1 MRYTVHE
8 LHIDFMSNGAACF
21 HCFLRFCF
29 CLIQRYFA
37 GDRFVQQFFCFA
49 DTICYVAGNNGF
61 AMETIHRHLC
71 ICCND
76 DAVSCCDFFRSQHIF
91 RTTAAAGFY
100 FNGAV
105 LCFCCFFQ
113 TFRSHVSVR
122 DTCRAGSNCQNFAN
136 RCCRCSC
143 FYRRFFC
150 FFFLFCFFRIVDDFQ
165 EFIYC
170 FCVSQAI
177 RKIFIHHHN
186 GKFAQY
192 IQMHIICCI
201 RSSDQENQCCRFSV
215 QRFKINTFW
224 YNQCSQ
230 TGFFYEF
237 AFPVRNCQSFANA
250 CCSFFFSA
258 VNFFTVSFCIFN
270 FTAVDHQL
278 NNCVQSFF
286 LGRRFCIKGNTAAI
300 QQICNTHV
308 GPLPLF

>member
-8 LHIDFMSNGAACF
+8 LHIDFMPNGAASF

-29 CLIQRYFA
+29 CLIQRNFTR
-37 GDRFVQQFFCFA
+37 DSFIQQFFRFA
-49 DTICYVAGNNGF
+49 DAICYMAGNNGF
-61 AMETIHRHLC
+61 AVETIHRYLC
-71 ICCND
+71 ICRND
-76 DAVSCCDFFRSQHIF
+76 DAVSCCNFFFSQYILC
-91 RTTAAAGFY
+91 TAAAAGFY
-100 FNGAV
+100 FDGAV

-113 TFRSHVSVR
+113 TFRSHVCVS
-122 DTCRAGSNCQNFAN
+122 DACGAGSNCQNFAN
-136 RCCRCSC
+136 RLCSC
-143 FYRRFFC
+143 FCGSFFC
-150 FFFLFCFFRIVDDFQ
+150 FFFAFRFFRVVDDFQ
-165 EFIYC
+165 EFIHC
-170 FCVSQAI
+170 FCVSQTI
-177 RKIFIHHHN
+177 RKVFIHHHN

-192 IQMHIICCI
+192 IQMHIIRCI

-215 QRFKINTFW
+215 QRFKINAFW

-230 TGFFYEF
+230 TRFFYEF
-237 AFPVRNCQSFANA
+237 AFPMRNCQSFANA

-258 VNFFTVSFCIFN
+258 VNLFAVSLRIFDFT
-270 FTAVDHQL
+270 TVDHQL